1 MRMRR
6 NGADMKTD
14 DIGDSGFDSGE
25 EHGPLSGKTV
35 VLGISG
41 GIAAYKACDL
51 ASRLRKLGA
60 DVHAVMTPHAR
71 AFITPLSLQTLTR
84 NPVHCEQFEESG
96 QWRPEHIELAQTADL
111 VVVAPATANLIAKL
125 SAGICDEL
133 LTTMILATQAEIMLA
148 PAMNP
153 IMLEHPATQFNLGV
167 LQNRYRYEIIP
178 PELGEMACGDWG
190 VGKMASV
197 DTIIDMVTSRLM
209 ANRALTG
216 KQILITAG
224 GTREPIDPVRFIGNR
239 SSGKMG
245 IAMADAAYARG
256 ADVTLITTV
265 EIDRAYPVIVVE
277 TAQDMQEAV
286 ETEFDS
292 CDALVMTAAVADY
305 RPIVVSR
312 QKIKKTESEDLVL
325 ELTKNPDILDLLG
338 HVKRKD
344 QIIVGFA
351 AESDDLLHNAQQKL
365 KRKQLDLIIGNDI
378 TVPDIGFGS
387 DYNAVVILDAEGA
400 RENLP
405 RMPKRAIADHI
416 CNWLADRL
424 ANLETS
430 QKVTP

>member
-1 MRMRR
+1 
-6 NGADMKTD
+6 MKTD
-14 DIGDSGFDSGE
+14 DISEGE
-25 EHGPLSGKTV
+25 FHDGNEDGPLSGKTV
-35 VLGISG
+35 ILGISG

-51 ASRLRKLGA
+51 ASKLRKAGA
-60 DVHAVMTPHAR
+60 DVHAVMTPNAK
-71 AFITPLSLQTLTR
+71 AFITPLTLQTLTR
-84 NPVHCEQFEESG
+84 NMVHCEQYNESG
-96 QWRPEHIELAQTADL
+96 QWRPEHIELAQSADL
-111 VVVAPATANLIAKL
+111 ILIAPATANTIAKL
-125 SAGICDEL
+125 AGGICDDL
-133 LTTMILATQAEIMLA
+133 LTTMVLATQAQIMLA

-153 IMLEHPATQFNLGV
+153 IMLEHPSTQFNLGI
-167 LQNRYRYEIIP
+167 LQNRFRYEVIP
-178 PELGEMACGDWG
+178 PDMGQMACGDWG

-197 DTIIDMVTSRLM
+197 DAVMDSVIARLM
-209 ANRALTG
+209 SHRSLNG

-256 ADVTLITTV
+256 AEVTLITTV
-265 EIDRAYPVIVVE
+265 EIDRAYPTIVVE

-286 ETEFDS
+286 ESEFDG

-338 HVKRKD
+338 RVKRKD
-344 QIIVGFA
+344 QIVVGFA
-351 AESDDLLHNAQQKL
+351 AESDDLLNNAQQKL
-365 KRKQLDLIIGNDI
+365 KRKQLDLIVGNDI

-387 DYNAVVILDAEGA
+387 DYNAVVILCADGT

-405 RMPKRAIADHI
+405 RMAKRAIADHI
-416 CNWLADRL
+416 CNWLAERF
-424 ANLETS
+424 ANIEKS
-430 QKVTP
+430 PVH

>member
-1 MRMRR
+1 
-6 NGADMKTD
+6 MKTD
-14 DIGDSGFDSGE
+14 DMQDGDFEVNEGS
-25 EHGPLSGKTV
+25 GPLAGKTV

-41 GIAAYKACDL
+41 GIAAYKACEL
-51 ASRLRKLGA
+51 ASQLRKAGA
-60 DVHAVMTPHAR
+60 DVHAVMTPHAK
-71 AFITPLSLQTLTR
+71 AFITPLTLQTLTR
-84 NPVHCEQFEESG
+84 NTVHCEQFGESG
-96 QWRPEHIELAQTADL
+96 QWRPEHIELAQTADM

-133 LTTMILATQAEIMLA
+133 LTTLILATRAEIMIA

-167 LQNRYRYEIIP
+167 LQNRYRYEIVP
-178 PELGEMACGDWG
+178 PDMGEMACGDWG

-197 DTIIDMVTSRLM
+197 DTIMDMVVARLR
-209 ANRALTG
+209 ANRTLTG
-216 KQILITAG
+216 KQIIITAG

-245 IAMADAAYARG
+245 IAMADAAHARG
-256 ADVTLITTV
+256 ADVTLISTV
-265 EIDRAYPVIVVE
+265 ELDRAYPVVVVE

-286 ETEFDS
+286 ESEFDS

-312 QKIKKTESEDLVL
+312 QKIKKTESEDLIL

-351 AESDDLLHNAQQKL
+351 AESDDLLQNAQLKL
-365 KRKQLDLIIGNDI
+365 KRKQLDMIIGNDI

-387 DYNAVVILDAEGA
+387 DYNAVVILDADGA

-416 CNWLADRL
+416 CNWLADRF
-424 ANLETS
+424 ATMES
-430 QKVTP
+430 KSSAVTK

>member
-1 MRMRR
+1 MV
-6 NGADMKTD
+6 MKTD
-14 DIGDSGFDSGE
+14 DIEDTGFDATGDGT
-25 EHGPLSGKTV
+25 GPLAGKTII
-35 VLGISG
+35 LGISG
-41 GIAAYKACDL
+41 GIAAYKACEL
-51 ASRLRKLGA
+51 ASRLRKAGA
-60 DVHAVMTPHAR
+60 DVHAVMTPHAK

-84 NPVHCEQFEESG
+84 NAVHCEQYDDSG
-96 QWRPEHIELAQTADL
+96 QWKPEHIELAQTADL
-111 VVVAPATANLIAKL
+111 VLVAPATANIIAKL

-133 LTTMILATQAEIMLA
+133 LSTMILATQAEVMLA

-190 VGKMASV
+190 VGKMAAV
-197 DTIIDMVTSRLM
+197 DTIVDMVVARLQ
-209 ANRALTG
+209 ANRTLTG

-256 ADVTLITTV
+256 ADVTLISTV
-265 EIDRAYPVIVVE
+265 EVDRAYPVIVVE

-286 ETEFDS
+286 ETEFDG

-312 QKIKKTESEDLVL
+312 QKIKKTDSDDLVL

-338 HVKRKD
+338 RVKRKD
-344 QIIVGFA
+344 QVIVGFA
-351 AESDDLLHNAQQKL
+351 AESDDLLSNAQSKL

-387 DYNAVVILDAEGA
+387 DYNAVVILSAEGS

-424 ANLETS
+424 AAAES
-430 QKVTP
+430 SSPVTK

>member
-1 MRMRR
+1 M
-6 NGADMKTD
+6 NTD
-14 DIGDSGFDSGE
+14 DISDNGFQDAGDP
-25 EHGPLSGKTV
+25 GPLNGKTV
-35 VLGISG
+35 ILGISG
-41 GIAAYKACDL
+41 GIAAYKACEI
-51 ASRLRKLGA
+51 ASRLRKAGA
-60 DVHAVMTPHAR
+60 DVHAVMTPNAK

-84 NPVHCEQFEESG
+84 NPVHCEQFGENG
-96 QWRPEHIELAQTADL
+96 QWRPEHIELAQNADL
-111 VVVAPATANLIAKL
+111 ILVAPATANMIAKL

-133 LTTMILATQAEIMLA
+133 LSTMILATQAEIMLA

-178 PELGEMACGDWG
+178 PEMGEMACGDWG

-197 DTIIDMVTSRLM
+197 DIITDMVVSRLM
-209 ANRALTG
+209 ANRSLTG
-216 KQILITAG
+216 RQIIITAG

-256 ADVTLITTV
+256 ADVTLISTV
-265 EIDRAYPVIVVE
+265 EVDRAYPVIVVE

-351 AESDDLLHNAQQKL
+351 AESDDLLNNAQQKL

-387 DYNAVVILDAEGA
+387 DYNAVVILTSEGS

-424 ANLETS
+424 AGIDKS
-430 QKVTP
+430 AVAK